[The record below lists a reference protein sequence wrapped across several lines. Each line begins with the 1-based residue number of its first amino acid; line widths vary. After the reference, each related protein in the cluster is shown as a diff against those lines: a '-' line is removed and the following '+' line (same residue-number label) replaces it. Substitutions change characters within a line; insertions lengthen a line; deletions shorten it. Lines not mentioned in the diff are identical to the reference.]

1 MKKNPISYAKLY
13 INDNELTYQ
22 IKYSKKAKYLRL
34 QINPSTGLE
43 VVLPRRCRIEEAEKF
58 IFKKKEWV
66 LKHLKVLPL
75 KEDFSYFGKRVD
87 INQKFNL
94 FNDKHRLSF
103 KKNILQIESP
113 QGSKETQEIL
123 YNIWLKHI
131 AKNYLSERTWRLAQ
145 KYKFTIGQIR
155 IRDQKTRWGSCSTS
169 GNISLNYRLMKYK
182 KEVIDYVIIHELCHL
197 KEMNH
202 SKKFWKLVESIIPNY
217 RSLKTELRGGM

>member
-1 MKKNPISYAKLY
+1 MKKNRISYAKLY

-22 IKYSKKAKYLRL
+22 IKYSNKAKYLRL

-43 VVLPRRCRIEEAEKF
+43 VILPHRCRIEEAEKF

-75 KEDFSYFGKRVD
+75 KENFAYFGKKIG
-87 INQKFNL
+87 INQTFNL
-94 FNDKHRLSF
+94 FTDKHKLSF
-103 KKNILQIESP
+103 RKNILLIESP
-113 QGSKETQEIL
+113 PGSEESQEII

-131 AKNYLSERTWRLAQ
+131 AKNYLSNRTSQLAR
-145 KYKFTIGQIR
+145 KYKFKIGHIR

-169 GNISLNYRLMKYK
+169 GNISLNYRLMKYR
-182 KEVIDYVIIHELCHL
+182 KEIIDYVIIHELCHL

-217 RSLKTELRGGM
+217 RVFKAELRGGI